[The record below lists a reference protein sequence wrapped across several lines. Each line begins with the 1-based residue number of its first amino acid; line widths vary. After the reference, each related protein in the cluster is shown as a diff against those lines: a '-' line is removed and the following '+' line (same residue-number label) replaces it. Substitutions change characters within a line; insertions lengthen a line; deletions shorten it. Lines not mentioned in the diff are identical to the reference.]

1 MRKLIILTA
10 LFITPLITLS
20 QSVNENKD
28 GFTEVIEVDL
38 TQEEIYGKIKEWVVI
53 NYKSAKDVIQ
63 LDSKEKVI
71 IKGNQLIN
79 IISSSIPMELRLN
92 HTITFSIR
100 DNKYKVDYI
109 PSGASYT
116 AYPDVIIPNYVYLDL
131 LNSLSKEE
139 YISINV
145 KRSKELLMSMGWK
158 GQRLEK
164 GMKKTEEEFMKYGYD
179 NYIKNKKSLISK
191 VEATY
196 LSIKNN
202 VKQSTDDDW

>member
-10 LFITPLITLS
+10 LFIIPLITLS

-116 AYPDVIIPNYVYLDL
+116 VYPDVIIPNYVYLDL

-202 VKQSTDDDW
+202 VKQSTDDNW